1 MQIENL
7 TKQYDGKTV
16 VDSVTFK
23 IPQGQVISMIG
34 PNGAGN

>member
-16 VDSVTFK
+16 VDSVSFQD
-23 IPQGQVISMIG
+23 P
-34 PNGAGN
+34 AGEGHLDDRT

>member
-23 IPQGQVISMIG
+23 IPQKGHLDDRT
-34 PNGAGN
+34 

>member
-1 MQIENL
+1 MKIENL

-23 IPQGQVISMIG
+23 IPQGRSSR
-34 PNGAGN
+34 